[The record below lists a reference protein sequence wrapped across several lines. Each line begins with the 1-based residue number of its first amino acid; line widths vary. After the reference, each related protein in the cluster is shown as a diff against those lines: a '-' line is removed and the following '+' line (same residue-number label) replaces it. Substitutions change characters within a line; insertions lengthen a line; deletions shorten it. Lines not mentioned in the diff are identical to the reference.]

1 MCKTYTYLYKIPSM
15 KYNISSAW
23 YLFDGRGDTG
33 VTVSPTLGNFVP
45 KFIRR
50 SLFVTL
56 PNNHQRYVRK
66 YPVISLMVIPH
77 KRI

>member
-33 VTVSPTLGNFVP
+33 VTVSPTLGKFVP
-45 KFIRR
+45 KF
-50 SLFVTL
+50 
-56 PNNHQRYVRK
+56 NQRKLVRAQNMK
-66 YPVISLMVIPH
+66 S
-77 KRI
+77 KR